1 MKWFVN
7 LLVIG
12 GAGVFGYYAEP
23 SLRLEL
29 TGLSPT
35 APPPVAPQSGNSNEQ
50 LLARVELR
58 EYVAEQLPKEIVLKK
73 DAQVTD
79 SSSGLKMTIP
89 SGSRVKFLR
98 LGMGTLVIGTGA
110 PNIEGEVEVHD
121 TDMREQ
127 VLLNP
132 PAKIA
137 DGTVAAAP
145 AAAKPAPQMDA
156 MAKNEPEEGTTAAP
170 AEGTEKPA
178 EPAETA
184 AADPN
189 MKADPAGDKPAEPAA
204 DPAASTAFTA
214 ASADD
219 IVKVMQESIQAGQI
233 KEIKFDQV
241 TEWAGSEPETLDGK
255 QYNVGVVAYKGQTF
269 LGVKTSRAKAYIN
282 GGKVVRWIG
291 AKSGMDLK

>member
-7 LLVIG
+7 LLVLG
-12 GAGVFGYYAEP
+12 GAGVLGYYAEP

-35 APPPVAPQSGNSNEQ
+35 PPPAPAPQPDYNEQ
-50 LLARVELR
+50 RLAQVELR
-58 EYVAEQLPKEIVLKK
+58 EYVVEQLPKEIVLKK

-89 SGSRVKFLR
+89 ANSRVKLLR

-110 PNIEGEVEVHD
+110 PNIEGEIEVQD
-121 TDMREQ
+121 TDIREQ
-127 VLLNP
+127 VLANP
-132 PAKIA
+132 PAKI
-137 DGTVAAAP
+137 DQGTVAAAP
-145 AAAKPAPQMDA
+145 GATRPAQMDA
-156 MAKNEPEEGTTAAP
+156 MAQADPQETAEP

-178 EPAETA
+178 TETA

-189 MKADPAGDKPAEPAA
+189 MKAEPAGDKPEEAA
-204 DPAASTAFTA
+204 DPADSTAFA
-214 ASADD
+214 AIVPDE
-219 IVKVMQESIQAGQI
+219 IVKIMQDSIKAEQI
-233 KEIKFDQV
+233 KEVKFDQV